1 MIRERETGDRARAG
15 LDQRSCRALPPARC
29 GQPHCVLPDPR
40 PIAEALVR
48 DRDAVLA
55 SITEAVGIHRQLA
68 DADPAAFLL
77 TWRCC

>member
-1 MIRERETGDRARAG
+1 
-15 LDQRSCRALPPARC
+15 
-29 GQPHCVLPDPR
+29 
-40 PIAEALVR
+40 
-48 DRDAVLA
+48 VLA